1 MGKVILMP
9 GIESISGTMNKG
21 HERIVFQTRKKRDG
35 SSETRMYFRTAESY
49 QRRTKIT
56 DKEIAIRQRFKAACE
71 YVQNLT
77 EEQRQAYADE
87 WKRSK
92 YLFNG
97 KLYGTLR
104 GYIMARM
111 YAEQETGK

>member
-35 SSETRMYFRTAESY
+35 SSETRMYFRSAESY

-56 DKEIAIRQRFKAACE
+56 DKEIAIRQRFALVAERVRCLSPE
-71 YVQNLT
+71 A
-77 EEQRQAYADE
+77 RQAYADE
-87 WKRSK
+87 WKRSNYK
-92 YLFNG
+92 FNG
-97 KLYGTLR
+97 KTYNTLR

-111 YAEQETGK
+111 YAQMCNE